1 MRLGERERKGE
12 EGKRILPRSR
22 PAEEEAAGRESESGS
37 VMIQGRRGR
46 GGQETAA
53 DGAEEAV

>member
-1 MRLGERERKGE
+1 MRLGERKGE

-22 PAEEEAAGRESESGS
+22 PAEEEAAGREWEGS

-46 GGQETAA
+46 GSGQETAA